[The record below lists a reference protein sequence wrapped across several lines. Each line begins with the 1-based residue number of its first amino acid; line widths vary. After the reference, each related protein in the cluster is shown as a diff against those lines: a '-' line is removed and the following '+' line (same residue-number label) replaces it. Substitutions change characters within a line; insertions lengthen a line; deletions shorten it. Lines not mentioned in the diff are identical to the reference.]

1 MDLQASTRPWF
12 TGLFLSASN
21 NEERYS
27 SFQPGMMGGFITGT
41 EVRVPAA
48 GVVCK
53 STCTSLFS
61 FLSGS
66 SGEKG
71 NDEVEMTS
79 QSSSDDDPSMFHAG
93 GAGGDI
99 CCGLELGAACGKR
112 TAESGLRKAECGKRM
127 LAMLPLLLAMQ
138 WGGCLSIAWDGV
150 P

>member
-79 QSSSDDDPSMFHAG
+79 QSSSDDDPSMSAG
-93 GAGGDI
+93 TS
-99 CCGLELGAACGKR
+99 GAACG
-112 TAESGLRKAECGKRM
+112 SGSGRRKAHAGHAGM
-127 LAMLPLLLAMQ
+127 LAMVIDSVDGSPGALPRLPLGAPRSVFLRV
-138 WGGCLSIAWDGV
+138 SIG
-150 P
+150 